1 MNKIYV
7 KILAMVKISII
18 TLIFIL
24 LFIPLSGAIEV
35 TLKPDILKQ
44 GDVLVISIT
53 APDGNLQSTFM
64 DKRLH
69 FFKTESGNYIALA
82 GIDMKTT
89 PGEYPLT
96 LFYDNKKIFE
106 RYMKISQASFGI
118 QRLTLPKD
126 KVDLTPEILKRVSIE
141 QTRLSALWPVINEK
155 LWKGR
160 FIMPVNSSITSAFG
174 MKRIINKEER
184 SPHSGIDIK
193 ADEGTPIAA
202 PNNGRVA
209 LIDDQFF
216 GGKTIVIDH
225 GYGIYSIFNHL
236 SKIAVSDGQLV
247 KRGKIIGYTG
257 STGRAT
263 GPNLHWGVRLQRERI
278 NPVSLVNLEID

>member
-1 MNKIYV
+1 
-7 KILAMVKISII
+7 MVKISII

-225 GYGIYSIFNHL
+225 GYGIYSILNHL

>member
-1 MNKIYV
+1 
-7 KILAMVKISII
+7 MVKISII

-247 KRGKIIGYTG
+247 KKGKIIGYTG

>member
-1 MNKIYV
+1 MV
-7 KILAMVKISII
+7 KILII

-53 APDGNLQSTFM
+53 APDGNLQGTFM

-106 RYMKISQASFGI
+106 RYIKISQASFGI

>member
-1 MNKIYV
+1 
-7 KILAMVKISII
+7 MVKISII

-106 RYMKISQASFGI
+106 RYIKISQASFGI

>member
-1 MNKIYV
+1 
-7 KILAMVKISII
+7 MVKISII

-24 LFIPLSGAIEV
+24 LFFPLSGAIEV

-236 SKIAVSDGQLV
+236 SKIAVSDGQLL
-247 KRGKIIGYTG
+247 KRGKIIGYAG

>member
-1 MNKIYV
+1 
-7 KILAMVKISII
+7 MVKISII

>member
-1 MNKIYV
+1 MV
-7 KILAMVKISII
+7 KILII

-24 LFIPLSGAIEV
+24 LFISLSGAIEV

-44 GDVLVISIT
+44 GDVIVISTT
-53 APDGNLQSTFM
+53 ASDGNLQGTFM

-141 QTRLSALWPVINEK
+141 QTRLAALWPVINEK

-247 KRGKIIGYTG
+247 KRGNIIGHTG

-263 GPNLHWGVRLQRERI
+263 GPNLHWGVRLQGERI
-278 NPVSLVNLEID
+278 NPVSLVNLEMD

>member
-1 MNKIYV
+1 
-7 KILAMVKISII
+7 MVKISII

-53 APDGNLQSTFM
+53 APDGNLQGTFM

-69 FFKTESGNYIALA
+69 FFKTEPDNYMALV
-82 GIDMKTT
+82 GIDMKAIF
-89 PGEYPLT
+89 GEYPLT
-96 LFYDNKKIFE
+96 LFYDNKKIVE
-106 RYMKISQASFGI
+106 RYIKISQAFFGV

-126 KVDLTPEILKRVSIE
+126 KVDLTPEILKRVTIE

-247 KRGKIIGYTG
+247 KRGNIIGHTG

-263 GPNLHWGVRLQRERI
+263 GPNLHWGVRLQGERI

>member
-1 MNKIYV
+1 
-7 KILAMVKISII
+7 MVKISII

-236 SKIAVSDGQLV
+236 SKIAVSDGQLL

>member
-1 MNKIYV
+1 
-7 KILAMVKISII
+7 MVKISII

-278 NPVSLVNLEID
+278 NPVSLVNTEID